1 MNKPAPLET
10 DDLQTWLNYWS
21 HVHVTGIDLGLER
34 VIPVA
39 EQLGVM
45 QPQAKVITVAGT
57 NGKGSTTTTLAAI
70 LNAQGLNVGLY
81 QSPHIYRFNERVK
94 LAGQEVDDQTLVNA
108 FVQVDQARRLCDLS
122 LSFFEATTL
131 AAFVIFKQ
139 KQCDVWVLEVG
150 LGGRLDVVNVI
161 DPDVAVLTNIGLD
174 HTDWLGD
181 TIEKIAFEKAGIIR
195 PNIPV
200 IFGGQQEMPLA
211 IQNKA
216 DQCHAKLYALN
227 RDYFYTESSDGQ
239 TWNFASSGTTLKLP
253 KGHLALDNISTAVA
267 AILVSGLSISQ
278 QAIADGIQNAR
289 LQGRFEVR
297 TIPYTL
303 HGKTQDKTVIFDAG
317 HNPHGV
323 EFLLKQLQKFLEYNK
338 QYTEVVSVFSMLSDK
353 DIDSVVNLLKNT
365 VIKWKIAPLTV
376 PRAAS
381 IEQLE
386 TALQGETVEQFECV
400 QAAFQSALA
409 ETNNNQLILVCG
421 SFHTLEAVW
430 EYLEECR

>member
-1 MNKPAPLET
+1 MNNTAPLNT
-10 DDLQTWLNYWS
+10 DDLQTWLDYWS

-39 EQLGVM
+39 EALGVM
-45 QPQAKVITVAGT
+45 QPNAKVLTVAGT

-94 LAGQEVDDQTLVNA
+94 LAGQEVDDQTLIDA
-108 FVQVDQARRLCDLS
+108 FVQVDQARRACDLT

-161 DPDVAVLTNIGLD
+161 DPDVAVITNIGLD

-181 TIEKIAFEKAGIIR
+181 SIEKIAYEKAGIIR

-200 IFGGQQEMPLA
+200 IFAGQQDIPQA
-211 IQNKA
+211 ILNKVE
-216 DQCHAKLYALN
+216 QCQAQLYAVN
-227 RDYFYTESSDGQ
+227 HDYFYKFSNSDEAGQ
-239 TWNFASSGTTLKLP
+239 SWDFASSGTTLKLP
-253 KGHLALDNISTAVA
+253 LGRLALENVSAAVA
-267 AILVSGLSISQ
+267 AILVSGLHVSQ
-278 QAIADGIQNAR
+278 QAIARGIETAQ
-289 LQGRFEVR
+289 LQGRFEVGE
-297 TIPYTL
+297 IN
-303 HGKTQDKTVIFDAG
+303 GKTVIFDAG

-323 EFLLKQLQKFLEYNK
+323 EFLLKQLRKFLEYNK
-338 QYTEVVSVFSMLSDK
+338 QYTEVVSIFSMLSDK
-353 DIDSVVNLLKNT
+353 DINSVVKLLKNT
-365 VIKWKIAPLTV
+365 VLQWKIAPLTV

-381 IEQLE
+381 MEQLQA
-386 TALQGETVEQFECV
+386 ALQGETVEQFNCV

-409 ETNNNQLILVCG
+409 DTKNNQLILVCG

-430 EYLEECR
+430 EYLEECQ